1 MFDWGFEDLSKA
13 IATYSDRSY
22 RLNRKK
28 KTAKFADFKHSQPL
42 VDTDLGI
49 IPENVIL
56 KVPVFRRELRN

>member
-1 MFDWGFEDLSKA
+1 MFDWGFEDLNKA

-22 RLNRKK
+22 RLNRKR
-28 KTAKFADFKHSQPL
+28 TVKFVDFKHSQPL

-56 KVPVFRRELRN
+56 KLPVSRSELRN